1 MRLDILL
8 PNSSSGLDD
17 NFFLTAQRESEALR
31 ERLLELYLLYATSRT
46 CSVAVQTN
54 SLFVNIVDL
63 LKNTLRVEE
72 FCLMLRDPVSG
83 LYEMWTADD
92 RVMARA
98 GDCSFRPGEGI
109 SGLVVESGE
118 AILVPDVTKEPR
130 FLNYHGLLPDIGSFL
145 SVPLVDDNGRVF
157 GVLNIHK
164 ASPNSFREHDKNFFC
179 AVANNLAVALE
190 RARIFE
196 NACREAMRDEL
207 TGLYNRRYLLEC
219 GTRELLKARRAQAP
233 MALLLLDLDNF
244 KEVND
249 LWGHAR
255 GDEVLTGLAALL
267 TKNLR
272 QSDVAA
278 RYGGEEF
285 VVLLPDTMG
294 TGAHGLAE
302 KLRATVAGELV
313 LKDGDNCRTVTMTVG
328 VASSPEDGQDFDQL
342 LAAADRRLYLGKA
355 AGRNRVV
362 GRQQEQPAIQPAA
375 NRRQAPR
382 RPTALRALVDYPESV
397 LPAAVR
403 AVDIQQG
410 REWKSCSLLNAS
422 SHGFSGMVDFA
433 PEVGAQYRCRAL
445 SGAKKPRF
453 LDFTVQVRHVELL
466 AETRFLIGVR
476 IGTGD
481 AGEWQRVY
489 ALLTGKA

>member
-1 MRLDILL
+1 MR
-8 PNSSSGLDD
+8 PNSFSGLDD

-46 CSVAVQTN
+46 CSVAVQTS

-63 LKNTLRVEE
+63 LKNTLQVEE

-92 RVMARA
+92 RVMAQA
-98 GDCSFRPGEGI
+98 GDFSFRPGEGI
-109 SGLVVESGE
+109 SGLVVESAE
-118 AILVPDVTKEPR
+118 PILVPDVSREPR
-130 FLNYHGLLPDIGSFL
+130 FLNYHGMLPDIGSFL
-145 SVPLVDDNGRVF
+145 SVPLVDGNGRVF

-164 ASPNSFREHDKNFFC
+164 PRPNSFREHDKNFFC

-190 RARIFE
+190 RARLFE
-196 NACREAMRDEL
+196 NACREAMHDEL
-207 TGLYNRRYLLEC
+207 TGLYNRRYLQDC
-219 GTRELLKARRAQAP
+219 GTRELLKARRSQTP
-233 MALLLLDLDNF
+233 IALLLLDLDNF

-255 GDEVLTGLAALL
+255 GDEVLTGLASLL
-267 TKNLR
+267 SKNLR

-285 VVLLPDTMG
+285 VVLLPDT
-294 TGAHGLAE
+294 TGFGAYGLAE
-302 KLRATVAGELV
+302 KLRATVAGELA
-313 LKDGDNCRTVTMTVG
+313 LKDGDNCRPITVTVG
-328 VASSPEDGQDFDQL
+328 VASFPEDGQDLDQL

-362 GRQQEQPAIQPAA
+362 GEQQEQPAVQLSP
-375 NRRQAPR
+375 NRRKSPR
-382 RPTALRALVDYPESV
+382 RPTALRALGNQPESV

-403 AVDIQQG
+403 AIDIQHG
-410 REWKSCSLLNAS
+410 REWKACSLLNAS
-422 SHGFSGMVDFA
+422 SHGFSSTIGFA
-433 PEVGAQYRCRAL
+433 PEVGAQYRCRAV
-445 SGAKKPRF
+445 SGAQKSQF

-466 AETRFLIGVR
+466 AKDRFLMGVR
-476 IGTGD
+476 VGAGD

-489 ALLTGKA
+489 AMLTGRA